1 MRAAPDT
8 AGFVRYLDLL
18 EAHQQTVQREI
29 YLVLDNGSAQ
39 TSKGSE
45 QALAAR
51 QDWLHVIWLA
61 K

>member
-1 MRAAPDT
+1 
-8 AGFVRYLDLL
+8 VRYLDLL